1 MFDLSEHQLKTDGS
15 ARIVPIH
22 SKLIERGFLQYC
34 EEQKEAKMLFLFP
47 ELQTE
52 EFLTAR
58 DGLGMPVGRWF
69 NRTMLSK
76 FGIDKKRERDMRLLI
91 DFHCTRT
98 TVACVFKNK
107 GVSSYQAKAILGHVD
122 DDITFGNY
130 AGGENVGID
139 VLKRVI
145 EMLDY

>member
-1 MFDLSEHQLKTDGS
+1 
-15 ARIVPIH
+15 
-22 SKLIERGFLQYC
+22 
-34 EEQKEAKMLFLFP
+34 
-47 ELQTE
+47 
-52 EFLTAR
+52 
-58 DGLGMPVGRWF
+58 
-69 NRTMLSK
+69 
-76 FGIDKKRERDMRLLI
+76 MRLLI